1 MPLMPAARLLRLAAI
16 GTAAGLVSGLFGV
29 GGGAVIVP
37 LLVLWLGYGLAEA
50 TGTSLA
56 AIVPTAAVGLT
67 AQALYGNVNFGYG
80 LLIGLPALAG
90 VVFGTYLQQRVPSRT
105 VARLFA
111 GLLVVVAVELLVR

>member
-1 MPLMPAARLLRLAAI
+1 MPAARSLRLAAI
-16 GTAAGLVSGLFGV
+16 GTAAGLVSGLF
-29 GGGAVIVP
+29 GGAVIVP

-56 AIVPTAAVGLT
+56 AIVPTAAVGMT
-67 AQALYGNVNFGYG
+67 AQALYGNVHYGYG

-90 VVFGTYLQQRVPSRT
+90 VLVGTHLQQRVPSRM

-111 GLLVVVAVELLVR
+111 GLLAVVAVELLVR